1 MWNQSLHISEILAE
15 WFWKRWSLKSL
26 NLTKEVVCF
35 SQSVEWTKNERALI
49 ICCCSHVF
57 CVYYYLYKLKCH
69 YFFWKKHE
77 IPANNNHERS
87 DNSLSWSAHPRWS
100 LEVFKILIFR
110 RASSSLFYYIGAS
123 PGHTSFKIERSV
135 PKLICDFHS
144 EARELNFL
152 LYILS
157 KIKELFAKLLQKKLR
172 ICSTFLWGR
181 S

>member
-1 MWNQSLHISEILAE
+1 M
-15 WFWKRWSLKSL
+15 
-26 NLTKEVVCF
+26 VCF
-35 SQSVEWTKNERALI
+35 SQSVELTKNAHAVKI
-49 ICCCSHVF
+49 SCCSHVF
-57 CVYYYLYKLKCH
+57 RVYYYLYKLKCN
-69 YFFWKKHE
+69 YIFKKAHD
-77 IPANNNHERS
+77 IPANNNHQRS
-87 DNSLSWSAHPRWS
+87 DNSLSWSPDPRWV
-100 LEVFKILIFR
+100 LILIFR

-152 LYILS
+152 LYIVS